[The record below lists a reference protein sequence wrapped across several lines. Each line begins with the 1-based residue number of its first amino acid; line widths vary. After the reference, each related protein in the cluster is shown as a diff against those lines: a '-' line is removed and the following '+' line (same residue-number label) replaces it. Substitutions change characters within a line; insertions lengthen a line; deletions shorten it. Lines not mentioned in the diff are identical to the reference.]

1 MAQKSCL
8 RVGAVSFLNTK
19 PLIYPLLNGQL
30 QTDEIA
36 LSVKVPSHLAI
47 QLNNDE
53 LDIGL
58 IPIIEYFRANA
69 TGAGYRILP
78 DMAIGSRGRVLS
90 IQLFS
95 RVPIQD
101 IQQVA
106 LDTSSRSSVGLLQ
119 ILLAEKYQIRP
130 TFRVCNPS
138 IDLTLTDTDAVM
150 LIGDAALKNLGAT
163 EYSVDLGA
171 EWQEL
176 TGLPFVYACW
186 VARQDVNLR
195 NVPKLLLES
204 KILGVKQIPE
214 IARIEAEKLGF
225 PETLCRDYLKNHIN
239 YDLDQTAIAG
249 LELYYKLA
257 VKHKLVESGKN
268 FVTQNSITIIYTL
281 TKQMNSNQ

>member
-130 TFRVCNPS
+130 TFRVCDPS

-186 VARQDVNLR
+186 VARQDVNLG

-225 PETLCRDYLKNHIN
+225 PETLCRDYLQNHIN

-257 VKHKLVESGKN
+257 VKHKLVESEENLSLKI
-268 FVTQNSITIIYTL
+268 V
-281 TKQMNSNQ
+281 

>member
-30 QTDEIA
+30 QTDEIS
-36 LSVKVPSHLAI
+36 LSVKVPSRLAI
-47 QLNNDE
+47 QLNNGE

-69 TGAGYRILP
+69 VGAGYRILP
-78 DMAIGSRGRVLS
+78 NIAVGSRGSVLS

-101 IQQVA
+101 IQHIA
-106 LDTSSRSSVGLLQ
+106 LDTSSRSSVALLK
-119 ILLAEKYQIRP
+119 ILLAEKYQINP
-130 TFRVCNPS
+130 TFKPCDPS
-138 IDLTLTDTDAVM
+138 IDPATADTDAVL

-163 EYSVDLGA
+163 EYSVDLGT

-176 TGLPFVYACW
+176 TRLPFVYACW
-186 VARQDVNLR
+186 VVRKDVNLE
-195 NVPKLLLES
+195 NVPQLLLES
-204 KILGVKQIPE
+204 KRLGIKQIPA
-214 IARIEAEKLGF
+214 IARIEAKKLGF
-225 PETLCRDYLKNHIN
+225 LETLCRDYLQHHIN
-239 YDLDQTAIAG
+239 YDLDRSAIAG

-257 VKHKLVESGKN
+257 VKHKLVESGKILPLKI
-268 FVTQNSITIIYTL
+268 VES
-281 TKQMNSNQ
+281 